1 MFSQCRHRAG
11 RGASVPQLRGAAPLG
26 MLPVLAPGSQ
36 DTLPCRPGEPVGS
49 LRDGDGP
56 FGVLA
61 QSKARHAQGRSFL
74 LDASGVREY
83 DRGSGHQVQKIQVAQ
98 RIQQADAL
106 PKSIQA
112 GGFQLLTRP
121 RVDRENEKD
130 FAGDLRQGG
139 KDFRQAAS
147 TAKYAAVSVAREVGI
162 WSADIFGAASVILEH
177 PIHKFPMDAWAASL
191 GEGTQDVQ
199 KLVIFREIMRNGR
212 AMPVGW
218 EPPPTGS

>member
-1 MFSQCRHRAG
+1 MQAKSFEIADLYAKIES
-11 RGASVPQLRGAAPLG
+11 AAL
-26 MLPVLAPGSQ
+26 LVW
-36 DTLPCRPGEPVGS
+36 
-49 LRDGDGP
+49 
-56 FGVLA
+56 
-61 QSKARHAQGRSFL
+61 KACWL
-74 LDASGVREY
+74 
-83 DRGSGHQVQKIQVAQ
+83 
-98 RIQQADAL
+98 
-106 PKSIQA
+106 
-112 GGFQLLTRP
+112 
-121 RVDRENEKD
+121 VDS
-130 FAGDLRQGG
+130 G